1 MRTLLYILLLLP
13 AGLHAQTKK
22 PIDKKK
28 STITYSMNHLLHAWD
43 GTSSDLNGVVQLNG
57 DGKIEK
63 VAIVSKVSAFDSKS
77 SNRDSHMLEVT
88 EALKYPNISFYST
101 AITSSKENELDVKG
115 VLQFHG
121 VNKDISFKASTKN
134 ISGSTQVL
142 GNFIFLLEDFK
153 IERPSFMLKPVD
165 NEVKVKFE
173 ILY

>member
-1 MRTLLYILLLLP
+1 MRILIALVFLP
-13 AGLHAQTKK
+13 VFINAQTKK

-43 GTSSDLNGVVQLNG
+43 GTSNELNGVVQFNT
-57 DGKIEK
+57 KNEIEK

-88 EALKYPNISFYST
+88 EAIKYPNISFYST
-101 AITSSKENELDVKG
+101 ALSETKKGEWDVKG

-121 VNKDISFKASTKN
+121 VNKEISFKVNAKETN
-134 ISGSTQVL
+134 GITQMN

-153 IERPSFMLKPVD
+153 IERPSFMLKQVD
-165 NEVKVKFE
+165 NEVKVRFE
-173 ILY
+173 VFF

>member
-1 MRTLLYILLLLP
+1 MRILLLLLFST
-13 AGLHAQTKK
+13 GFLLAQTKK
-22 PIDKKK
+22 AIDRKK

-43 GTSSDLNGVVQLNG
+43 GTSSDLNGAVQLKA
-57 DGKIEK
+57 DGSIEK

-77 SNRDSHMLEVT
+77 SNRDAHLLEVV
-88 EALKYPNISFYST
+88 EALKFPNISFYST
-101 AITSSKENELDVKG
+101 SVTAAKDGTLDVKG

-121 VNKDISFKASTKN
+121 VNKETAFKAIAKN
-134 ISGSTQVL
+134 VNGTTQVT

-173 ILY
+173 VFY